1 VSKRTILVPLDGSD
15 FSRQIVPHI
24 CQLCDPAKDSM
35 ILLRVAE
42 PVTSIVGAPPQTVST
57 AWMEP
62 LHTSAWDIEYT
73 QHPIY
78 ASQLEQGERSQ
89 LEHDLLLEEQM
100 LQAAGF
106 TVSLE
111 IRFGNPAEEIA
122 AVVRQR
128 SIDLIA
134 MATHGHTGL
143 RHLLMGSVAQQVLRR
158 VNVPVLVVRPFGA
171 EEH

>member
-15 FSRQIVPHI
+15 FSRQIVPHL
-24 CQLCDPAKDSM
+24 CQLCDPAKDSI

-42 PVTSIVGAPPQTVST
+42 PAIGIVGSPPKAVST

-78 ASQLEQGERSQ
+78 SSQLEQGERSQ
-89 LEHDLLLEEQM
+89 LEHDLRIDQQVLEE
-100 LQAAGF
+100 AGF
-106 TVSLE
+106 SVSLD

-122 AVVRQR
+122 AAVRQR